1 LRLPAQRK
9 ELFFALFSG
18 LFPIP
23 LPPRQKPASERF
35 IVEAKSGG
43 KKLFPKMFDN
53 ISRITTL
60 LIITGLL
67 TIANNNCRAQD
78 GGELND
84 TN

>member
-1 LRLPAQRK
+1 
-9 ELFFALFSG
+9 
-18 LFPIP
+18 
-23 LPPRQKPASERF
+23 
-35 IVEAKSGG
+35 
-43 KKLFPKMFDN
+43 MFDN

>member
-1 LRLPAQRK
+1 
-9 ELFFALFSG
+9 
-18 LFPIP
+18 
-23 LPPRQKPASERF
+23 
-35 IVEAKSGG
+35 
-43 KKLFPKMFDN
+43 MFDN

-67 TIANNNCRAQD
+67 TISSNNCRAQD